1 MRVSSTQYHVTMSTA
16 LQTANTRLE
25 YVMQQM
31 ASGLRVQLPSDD
43 PITSVRLSRLTRE
56 EAALAQYRD
65 NIGALRSRLQQNETA
80 LGGMVSD
87 ILDARD
93 LLVWAADGGNSAQDV
108 AAMAGSLDALRD
120 SLFYSA
126 NSRDQ
131 EGRYLFSGTAT
142 ATPAVHYD
150 PAAAV
155 GARYGFTGN
164 TASQQVVVGNG
175 VTQTANVTL
184 QEMADLLNRLE
195 RVSATLQTPAVDLN
209 DPAVRADVTAAID
222 GIDDGIDAL
231 GSKIAA
237 LGGRQNILDTLDD
250 NHTNV
255 SLSNKQSMITLGE
268 LDYADAAVKLNG
280 YVTAVQA
287 TQKAYAKVSALSLF
301 DVL

>member
-1 MRVSSTQYHVTMSTA
+1 MSTA
-16 LQTANTRLE
+16 LQTANKRLE

-31 ASGLRVQLPSDD
+31 ASGARVQLPSDD

-56 EAALAQYRD
+56 EAALDQYRD
-65 NIGALRSRLQQNETA
+65 NIGALRSRLQQNETSLDA
-80 LGGMVSD
+80 MLRD
-87 ILDARD
+87 IVDARD
-93 LLVWAADGGNSAQDV
+93 LLIWAADGGNSAQDV
-108 AAMAGSLDALRD
+108 EAMANSLDALRD

-142 ATPAVHYD
+142 GTPAVSYD

-155 GARYGFTGN
+155 GARYVFTGN
-164 TASQQVVVGNG
+164 TAQQQVVVGNG

-184 QEMADLLNRLE
+184 QEMAELLNRLE
-195 RVSATLQTPAVDLN
+195 RVSVTLKTPAVDLG
-209 DPAVRADVTAAID
+209 DPAVRADVTGAID
-222 GIDDGIDAL
+222 GIDDAIDAL
-231 GSKIAA
+231 GSKIAT
-237 LGGRQNILDTLDD
+237 LGGRQNILDTLEL
-250 NHTNV
+250 NHANV
-255 SLSNKQSMITLGE
+255 SLSNKQSMITLGQ

-301 DVL
+301 DVI